1 MIENPVQAY
10 PIDFLG
16 NTTRR
21 SLRQVAVDRD
31 ARGSR
36 KHDMYMG
43 QRTVIEL
50 PLGQAA
56 RSGEGFKVGVDWSSV
71 RIDVVSVSVTDMS
84 GIAQHYPIV
93 DGSLSTPN
101 RLAIVG

>member
-1 MIENPVQAY
+1 
-10 PIDFLG
+10 
-16 NTTRR
+16 
-21 SLRQVAVDRD
+21 
-31 ARGSR
+31 
-36 KHDMYMG
+36 MYMG

-71 RIDVVSVSVTDMS
+71 RIDVVSASVTDMN
-84 GIAQHYPIV
+84 GIAQHFAIV

-101 RLAIVG
+101 RLAVVGSVGALFDPPGLVMRLVRPLDNEADAK